1 MPKPKQNL
9 EEQVEVGQ
17 IFTFF
22 SKVGVAGI
30 KLTATLNVGDRIH
43 IKGAT
48 TDFEQEV
55 DSMQIDRQP
64 VETAGN
70 GASIG
75 IKVID
80 VVRPG
85 DKVFR
90 L

>member
-1 MPKPKQNL
+1 MPKPKQKL

-30 KLTATLNVGDRIH
+30 KLTGTLSVGDRIH

-64 VETAGN
+64 VDTAAKGD
-70 GASIG
+70 SIG
-75 IKVID
+75 IKVAD
-80 VVRPG
+80 AVRPG
-85 DKVFR
+85 DKIFR